1 MQATVPPSTPLEPGY
16 AQVRRLDLQRP
27 FHSKAPWSV
36 YVLTP
41 TGEDAETGDKPV
53 KVCFQQSPAAEPACT
68 AFTSEGDDSD
78 LRLAYQALG
87 GWNDRAPSA
96 NGLRIEDFAAG
107 VKGVV
112 GEATYSGGGSGTLTQ
127 TVVWTFSGGRIEGFY
142 PTYTAK
148 ISNLAEARRF
158 ASGPM
163 AGYYITADF
172 IWGDHET
179 HWDPHRFTLDAYKL
193 DNGRT
198 YLRVLS
204 YVTTNKY
211 PAERQTQDYVIDHEM
226 PHLQQ
231 LLADAYRKGPPL

>member
-1 MQATVPPSTPLEPGY
+1 LEPGY
-16 AQVRRLDLQRP
+16 EEVRRLGLQAV
-27 FHSKAPWSV
+27 FHTKAPWSA
-36 YVLTP
+36 YVLAP
-41 TGEDAETGDKPV
+41 TGKDADTGDKPV
-53 KVCFQQSPAAEPACT
+53 KVCFQQSQGAAPACT
-68 AFTSEGDDSD
+68 AFTSEDDDSD
-78 LRLAYQALG
+78 VRLAYQALG
-87 GWNDRAPSA
+87 GWNERGPSS
-96 NGLRIEDFAAG
+96 NGLRIEDLAPG

-127 TVVWTFSGGRIEGFY
+127 TVVWTFSGGRVEGFY

-172 IWGDHET
+172 IWGDQET
-179 HWDPHRFTLDAYKL
+179 HWDPHRFTLNAYKL

-211 PAERQTQDYVIDHEM
+211 PAERQTPDYVIDHEM
-226 PHLQQ
+226 PRLKA
-231 LLADAYRKGPPL
+231 LLADAYHKGAPF